1 MTLIVVVHFPFP
13 LNVEG
18 SEMRGKCMLSA
29 TRLYW
34 NWAPC
39 SDRRSLCNF
48 ILYNYAFMVLWLDL
62 YLIRFHFKRPLQPST
77 LCYHICVY
85 TPIQHVKKK
94 KKCACFIN
102 WCSTVVSL
110 LSKWSRIL
118 LPVELQHRVTSSDIQ
133 VCVGGGGGCYP
144 IPSDS

>member
-1 MTLIVVVHFPFP
+1 MTLIIVVHFPFP

-39 SDRRSLCNF
+39 SDRRSLRNF
-48 ILYNYAFMVLWLDL
+48 ILYNYAVLVLWLDL

-77 LCYHICVY
+77 LCYHICVH

-94 KKCACFIN
+94 KVCMFYWLVQHGRFSAFKMESHF
-102 WCSTVVSL
+102 SP
-110 LSKWSRIL
+110 SRAAASCYEQRY
-118 LPVELQHRVTSSDIQ
+118 PS
-133 VCVGGGGGCYP
+133 VCWRGGCYP
-144 IPSDS
+144 IPSDA

>member
-1 MTLIVVVHFPFP
+1 MTLIIVVHFPFP

-39 SDRRSLCNF
+39 SDRRSLRNF

-62 YLIRFHFKRPLQPST
+62 YLIRFHFKRPLQPHFVLPYMCIHT
-77 LCYHICVY
+77 DPAC
-85 TPIQHVKKK
+85 KK

-102 WCSTVVSL
+102 WCSTIVSL
-110 LSKWSRIL
+110 LSKWSRIF
-118 LPVELQHRVTSSDIQ
+118 LPVELQHRVTSSDSQ